1 MFHTH
6 PRKRSGFDSLL
17 RDHMSK
23 VKVLAEADFD
33 KEVLES
39 SEPVMVDFS
48 ADWCRPC
55 KTLEPIIEQLSE
67 EVPHKVFKVDID
79 ECTTLSK
86 RFGIR
91 SVPTVAV
98 FKDGVMVKSFVGVTN
113 KLALLK
119 LFE

>member
-1 MFHTH
+1 
-6 PRKRSGFDSLL
+6 
-17 RDHMSK
+17 MSK
-23 VKVLAEADFD
+23 VKLLAEADFD
-33 KEVLES
+33 KEVLGS

-79 ECTTLSK
+79 ECATLSK
-86 RFGIR
+86 KFGIK
-91 SVPTVAV
+91 SVPTIAV
-98 FKDGVMVKSFVGVTN
+98 FKDGTLVKSFVGVTT
-113 KLALLK
+113 LANLKK